1 LVFAP
6 TQASPSGRSQ
16 IRRRIPAA
24 LRPRPPAVVALYAAR
39 NAQSVQYV
47 KICSLYGAGFY
58 YIPGTDTCIKVGGF
72 VRAEMNFNSNGSFAQ
87 LSNTNFDDRDDN
99 RQSTRVRGGISVD
112 AREQTQYG
120 TLRSYFNM
128 TFQVTNGG
136 GGSSGAANPA
146 VGQWLNR
153 AFIQFAGFTAG
164 LADSYFDFD
173 TMGYSN
179 QTNVLG
185 SSVSGGG
192 TDLFAYTAQFGNGF
206 SATLS
211 AEDTSLRRTA
221 LFDNSGGAG
230 YAGERQW
237 PDIVANLRLD
247 QAWGSAQIMGAV
259 HDVHA
264 SYYGAALPNSAPSDE
279 LGWAVGAGLK
289 LNLPMIAKGD
299 YIIAQVNYAEGAMDY
314 VAAGA
319 RVGAG
324 ITIQDGGHGSP
335 VTTGNGPLY
344 DSTYDVVGGTGTDQ
358 DLTTGWSVTGGFEHR
373 WNPQWRTS
381 LYGAYA
387 EFNYSDTS
395 SARISGTAP
404 GTTSAD
410 WAYWQVGSRTK
421 WNPVKN
427 LDLSVDVMY
436 NHIDT
441 AFDNVVGFEDKGW
454 FAGMFRVQRN
464 FYP

>member
-1 LVFAP
+1 MFWRFKMKMVKSLLLGAAAGMVAVAGA
-6 TQASPSGRSQ
+6 QAADLPVKAK
-16 IRRRIPAA
+16 P
-24 LRPRPPAVVALYAAR
+24 
-39 NAQSVQYV
+39 VQYV

-72 VRAEMNFNSNGSFAQ
+72 VRAEMNFNANGSFAQ
-87 LSNTNFDDRDDN
+87 LNNTNFDDRDDN
-99 RQSTRVRGGISVD
+99 TQSTRVRGGISVD
-112 AREQTQYG
+112 AREQTAYG
-120 TLRSYFNM
+120 TLRSYLNM

-136 GGSSGAANPA
+136 GGSGIDTW
-146 VGQWLNR
+146 GNR
-153 AFIQFAGFTAG
+153 IFIQWAGFTAG

-192 TDLFAYTAQFGNGF
+192 IDLFAYTAQFGNGF
-206 SATLS
+206 SATIS
-211 AEDTSLRRTA
+211 AEDTSARRTA
-221 LFDNSGGAG
+221 LFDASGGTG

-247 QAWGSAQIMGAV
+247 QAWGSAQIMAAA

-264 SYYGAALPNSAPSDE
+264 SYYGAALPNDAPGDE

-289 LNLPMIAKGD
+289 INLPMIAKGD

-319 RVGAG
+319 RATNGGG

-335 VTTGNGPLY
+335 LLTGTGPLY
-344 DSTYDVVGGTGTDQ
+344 DSTYDVVGGVGSDQ

-387 EFNYSDTS
+387 SFDYSDVS
-395 SARISGTAP
+395 SARIAAGAGAAAGS
-404 GTTSAD
+404 SAD
-410 WAYWQVGSRTK
+410 WSYWQVGSRTR

-427 LDLSVDVMY
+427 LDLSVDLMY

-441 AFDNVVGFEDKGW
+441 AFAGDPAFEDKGW